1 LEIEA
6 LSNQFQ
12 LFLANQMA
20 KKELGANSRGILIT
34 SIMGNQERE
43 LQGVRNHIRGD
54 PTSNQKH
61 YRVGV

>member
-34 SIMGNQERE
+34 
-43 LQGVRNHIRGD
+43 
-54 PTSNQKH
+54 
-61 YRVGV
+61 

>member
-54 PTSNQKH
+54 PTSNQMQD
-61 YRVGV
+61 RVGV

>member
-1 LEIEA
+1 
-6 LSNQFQ
+6 
-12 LFLANQMA
+12 MA

-54 PTSNQKH
+54 PTSNQEH